1 MEVQTKYTIIDKK
14 EICVI
19 MHCMEQL
26 FTPKEAGKLLGVSTK
41 TIQRW
46 DKSGLIKVVK
56 TPNGRRR
63 VPLSEIKRILSQST
77 NNRKAVVYTRVSS
90 QKQDNDGN
98 LDRQIERVLRYAKE
112 NNYEIVR
119 IFRDTASG
127 INDKR
132 KNFWQMIQFIK
143 ENQIPYLIIEFE
155 DRLTRFGFEYIKALL
170 DEYGV
175 QIIITE
181 NRETKDKM
189 QELVE
194 DLITIIT
201 SFTARIYGASS
212 QKFKKIR
219 EILKDENP

>member
-1 MEVQTKYTIIDKK
+1 MK
-14 EICVI
+14 
-19 MHCMEQL
+19 QL
-26 FTPKEAGKLLGVSTK
+26 LTPKEAGKLLGVSTK

-46 DKSGLIKVVK
+46 DKSGLIKVVR

-63 VPLSEIKRILSQST
+63 IPLSEIKRILSQST
-77 NNRKAVVYTRVSS
+77 NNRKAVVYARVSS

-112 NNYEIVR
+112 NNYETVR

-132 KNFWQMIQFIK
+132 KNFWQMIQFVK
-143 ENQIPYLIIEFE
+143 ENQIPYLIVEFE

-170 DEYGV
+170 SEYGV
-175 QIIITE
+175 QIIVAE

-201 SFTARIYGASS
+201 SFTARIYGARS
-212 QKFKKIR
+212 QKFKKIQ
-219 EILKDENP
+219 EILKDENPQDIDA